1 MQGRIFPI
9 LIGTVVVLGLLAWSS
24 VFVVNEREQAIVL
37 RFGEIARIEQQPGLY
52 FKVPTNF
59 VETVQIIDRRHIRFD
74 MDDLRVQVRDG
85 RFYDVDAFVV
95 YRITNPRLFREN
107 ISGSI
112 EVAEQRLRTRLD
124 ASLRRVYG
132 QRGFESALSAERSA
146 MMREVRDQMV
156 ADAENLGLSIIDVRI
171 RRTDLTPQVSNETF
185 ARMSAERLAEA
196 ERIRARGR
204 ENAQRIRAIAQR
216 TAVEITA
223 EARRDGEILRGEGEA
238 ERNAIFA
245 DAFNRD
251 PEFFSFYRSM
261 QAYERALGS
270 DSTTFVLS
278 PDSDFFNYFGTGNG
292 RGQQTVPTMAQ
303 PDVPTAAIDGTGQV
317 TANRPAQ

>member
-9 LIGTVVVLGLLAWSS
+9 LIGTVVVLGLIAWSS

-59 VETVQIIDRRHIRFD
+59 VETVLIIDRRHIRFD
-74 MDDLRVQVRDG
+74 LDDLRVQVRDG

-107 ISGSI
+107 ISGNI
-112 EVAEQRLRTRLD
+112 EFAEQRLRTRLD

-146 MMREVRDQMV
+146 MMREVRDQLV

-223 EARRDGEILRGEGEA
+223 EARRDGEILRGEG
-238 ERNAIFA
+238 
-245 DAFNRD
+245 
-251 PEFFSFYRSM
+251 
-261 QAYERALGS
+261 
-270 DSTTFVLS
+270 
-278 PDSDFFNYFGTGNG
+278 
-292 RGQQTVPTMAQ
+292 
-303 PDVPTAAIDGTGQV
+303 
-317 TANRPAQ
+317 